1 MVYLTKDQYAQ
12 KQGYDTFLL
21 YAAKNTDYVTEEALD
36 DMIEEMSALM
46 NDEIG
51 TLGTDITTAKYLV
64 LLRNIC
70 YRGVQMM
77 IDEEQAR
84 AHEDKRSLFIPRDYM
99 FERDRSRLRTIG
111 HGTKKRVIGKW
122 VF

>member
-1 MVYLTKDQYAQ
+1 VVYLTKDQYAQ
-12 KQGYDTFLL
+12 KQGYDDFNA
-21 YAAKNTDYVTEEALD
+21 YVADNEDYITEDALD

-51 TLGTDITTAKYLV
+51 IDGTDITTAKYLT

-70 YRGVQMM
+70 YRGTVMM

-84 AHEDKRSLFIPRDYM
+84 AHEEKRSLYIPRDYM
-99 FERDRSRLRTIG
+99 FERDRERLRKIG
-111 HGTKKRVIGKW
+111 RLAKKRIIGKW